1 MKQRKFSKFS
11 SFELLRTSK
20 QAQIT
25 VFIIIGILILIA
37 FGTTI
42 YVTSKIGK
50 STEATIQQKEQ
61 LGIQP
66 IEDYVTTCLQ
76 MSTREGLALLG
87 KQGGLIYKT
96 QGGLNDIPLE
106 HIQYTDPE
114 LGMLNMPF
122 LILPPKGNVG
132 TTNCA
137 TPEQRCGKENRP
149 ECCLFYSDAPYYPY
163 LGFPFLSDGSTLYNG
178 YFGINQLPPLY
189 KKTPDE
195 RPVSNSI
202 QENLELYIAKRTAEC
217 TNWKTFEDKNYK
229 INPGQPTASLIFA
242 EKKQI
247 EQFTQ
252 LQTFGEQYISV
263 ELHWPIEITTPS
275 GEKSIQSNF
284 ADREPVRLVTN
295 YFTIKQMLDADATDI
310 SYKPESTGSFT
321 TSTIQSG
328 ENAIIII
335 KDSQSKIA
343 NKPYEFWIARKNR
356 APALWHINEAQF
368 DGIKFHVKEDRGA
381 SISIEGNKLII
392 KDICQEADKPDPFII
407 ELNASDPDENEVIYE
422 ATPKEIPGES
432 AIGMGFVIKVYA
444 KNNNSQEYDYQ
455 DIPVQV
461 ALCIEE

>member
-1 MKQRKFSKFS
+1 M
-11 SFELLRTSK
+11 K

-25 VFIIIGILILIA
+25 IFIIIGFLIIIA

-42 YVTSKIGK
+42 YVTTKIGK
-50 STEATIQQKEQ
+50 STETTTQQKEQ

-66 IEDYVTTCLQ
+66 IQDYITTCLQ
-76 MSTREGLALLG
+76 MATREGLALLG

-96 QGGLNDIPLE
+96 QGGLNDLPEE
-106 HIQYTDPE
+106 HLQYTDPE
-114 LGMLNMPF
+114 LGMLDLQF
-122 LILPPKGNVG
+122 LILPPEGNVG
-132 TTNCA
+132 TANCA
-137 TPEQRCGKENRP
+137 TPEQKCGEENRP
-149 ECCLFYSDAPYYPY
+149 DCCLFYSDPPYYPY
-163 LGFPFLSDGSTLYNG
+163 PGFPYLPDGSTLYNG
-178 YFGINQLPPLY
+178 YFGISQLPPLY

-195 RPVSNSI
+195 RAVSNSI

-229 INPGQPTASLIFA
+229 ISPGQPTASLLFA

-247 EQFTQ
+247 EQFTE
-252 LQTFGEQYISV
+252 LQTFGEQYINV
-263 ELHWPIEITTPS
+263 ELSWPIEITTPG
-275 GEKSIQSNF
+275 GEKTILSNF
-284 ADREPVRLVTN
+284 ADKEPIRLVTI

-310 SYKPESTGSFT
+310 SYEPESTGSFT
-321 TSTIQSG
+321 TSTIQNG
-328 ENAIIII
+328 ENAIIIV

-356 APALWHINEAQF
+356 APALWQINEAQF
-368 DGIKFHVKEDRGA
+368 NNIKFHVIGDKGA

-407 ELNASDPDENEVIYE
+407 ELNASDPDENEVRYE

-432 AIGMGFVIKVYA
+432 VLGLPFNIRVYA
-444 KNNNSQEYDYQ
+444 KDNSTEEYDYQ

-461 ALCIEE
+461 ALCVE